1 MKNKQANNKNRK
13 PMTKITK
20 TMHQSIVP
28 TVNCK
33 FEHLKFNTRRQ
44 EIPWLVFPFTY
55 SRLKIESFNILN
67 LRITIQH

>member
-1 MKNKQANNKNRK
+1 
-13 PMTKITK
+13 
-20 TMHQSIVP
+20 MHQSIVL

-33 FEHLKFNTRRQ
+33 FEHLNFNPRGQ

-55 SRLKIESFNILN
+55 SGLKIESFNILN